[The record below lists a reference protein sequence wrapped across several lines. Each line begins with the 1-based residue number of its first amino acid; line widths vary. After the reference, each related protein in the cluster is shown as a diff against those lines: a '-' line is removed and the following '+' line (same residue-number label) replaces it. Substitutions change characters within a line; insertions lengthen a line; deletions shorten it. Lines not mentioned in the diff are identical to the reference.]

1 MVSPSLGD
9 AGTSLHILTET
20 VVKHLFDL
28 LQASSSLGD
37 YILTNCLNPLSSL
50 MDSLFMTVFPQ
61 LGKHECEYL
70 LDLIKKGKL
79 FCMTLLEQGASKA
92 HMGNLNEACLLNDAL
107 PYLALMNGCTTQLD
121 FDPDCPQL
129 KLQID
134 NQTLNAVL
142 DTGAKVTIMN
152 KKLFDPLPKKCKTPL
167 LPSIL
172 CLVATNQSE
181 IDNLGI
187 SDITFQLGNTTFTH
201 RFIVSKSL
209 SQDVLLGIDFVYANQ
224 IKLLYHDDHSP
235 YLEFGDQDNIDLV
248 ERSCVEVTVKLAE
261 TG

>member
-1 MVSPSLGD
+1 MLIELDPMVSPSLGD
-9 AGTSLHILTET
+9 AGNTLHILTET

-50 MDSLFMTVFPQ
+50 MDALFMTVFPQ
-61 LGKHECEYL
+61 LGKCECEYL

-129 KLQID
+129 KLQVH

-152 KKLFDPLPKKCKTPL
+152 KKLFDRLPKKCKTHYGHQYYAWL
-167 LPSIL
+167 LL
-172 CLVATNQSE
+172 
-181 IDNLGI
+181 I
-187 SDITFQLGNTTFTH
+187 SQ
-201 RFIVSKSL
+201 
-209 SQDVLLGIDFVYANQ
+209 
-224 IKLLYHDDHSP
+224 
-235 YLEFGDQDNIDLV
+235 E
-248 ERSCVEVTVKLAE
+248 
-261 TG
+261 